1 MSVENQCIT
10 VATDD
15 SICNLIHS
23 ANHRLVFL
31 APALHEKV
39 AQALA
44 SQWDKLGADRVSV
57 ILDLDAEV
65 FRLGYGELSAL
76 KLLEETATRLGTMI
90 QRQPGIRIGLI
101 VADEVTLIYSPT
113 PLLIEAGPTKPDPSR
128 PSTPNAIR
136 LDHTPQRIVAEVG
149 HGEEGRKDQKIGL
162 DKAKAADVAK
172 VEVDLKQ
179 NPPQPFDI
187 TRKVR
192 VFNAAF
198 EFVDFELSGTSI
210 DQMTVPI
217 PKYLSGIRDRQ
228 TREQLRTSFRL
239 VPQGHKLSGEHLTK
253 DRNLIAKKFL
263 HNITKFGT
271 VVLRSR
277 KNDFQRE
284 VQQLREAVTKFSG
297 EIRAQLAAVMDKN
310 RENLV
315 KSLLPQVKR
324 NPPKEW
330 LKSDGTRLDA
340 ETLKQFLDGD
350 LRQAFGTADRLI
362 KHMEVRLVFKAV
374 TYELLSNTEF
384 MEAAQKAIPE
394 LAKLYEEFDAA
405 KAVERHDGMT

>member
-1 MSVENQCIT
+1 MAFT

-15 SICNLIHS
+15 TVCELIRS
-23 ANHRLVFL
+23 ANRRLVVL

-39 AQALA
+39 AKVLE
-44 SQWDKLGADRVSV
+44 SQWGKLGVDRVSV

-76 KLLEETATRLGTMI
+76 KLLEQTAKQLGTMI
-90 QRQPGIRIGLI
+90 QRQPGIRIGVI

-113 PLLIEAGPTKPDPSR
+113 PLLIEAGPANPDPNKAN
-128 PSTPNAIR
+128 TPNAIR
-136 LDHTPQRIVAEVG
+136 LDHTPQGIATEVG
-149 HGEEGRKDQKIGL
+149 HGGEGRMGQKIGL
-162 DKAKAADVAK
+162 DKAKAADVAE
-172 VEVDLKQ
+172 VEVNLKE

-187 TRKVR
+187 SRKVR

-217 PKYLSGIRDRQ
+217 PKYLSGIRDQQ

-239 VPQGHKLSGEHLTK
+239 VPPGHKLSGEYLTK

-263 HNITKFGT
+263 RSITKFGT

-277 KNDFQRE
+277 KKEFEEE
-284 VQQLREAVTKFSG
+284 VQKLRDAVKKFSD
-297 EIRAQLAAVMDKN
+297 EIRAQLEAVMDKN
-310 RENLV
+310 RETLV

-324 NPPKEW
+324 NIPKQW
-330 LKSDGTRLDA
+330 LMSDGTKPDA
-340 ETLKQFLDGD
+340 ETLKQFLDDD
-350 LRQAFGTADRLI
+350 LMRAFGSADRLI
-362 KHMEVRLVFKAV
+362 KHMEVRVVFKGV
-374 TYELLSNTEF
+374 TYELLSDKEF
-384 MEAAQKAIPE
+384 LDAAQKAIPE
-394 LAKLYEEFDAA
+394 LTKLYEEFDAA
-405 KAVERHDGMT
+405 KAVKSHDK